1 MLELSEIQAIVTSG
15 FGHLP
20 HAQFLFLAVADRKAA
35 QAWLAAIT
43 PQIGTSARRPQH
55 SPKPHMVAQV
65 ALTARGLQ
73 AFGLTPDA
81 MRTFPREF
89 TIGMADPERAKVLG
103 DSLESAP
110 EQWEIGGS
118 ASPDVHLLLLIY
130 ASSAEQM
137 HAATATYL
145 PDVAAAGLHEL
156 YRQATY
162 RASVAE
168 PFGFRDGI
176 AQPAIDGAPTPV
188 LPGQAV
194 IKPGEFILGYENE
207 YGQQPPMPTV
217 TNEQDVAQVLVA
229 DPQAR
234 GRKSFGRNGTF
245 LVVRKLAQDVAG
257 FWAFVDQQARQPD
270 GTVDAAKRELCAAKL
285 VGRWRS
291 GAPLTLAPTHDD
303 PELGKDARRNDDF
316 LYMPTDAEGFGCP
329 VGSHTR
335 RTNPRDTQQPNP
347 ARSLVITNRHRVL
360 RRARPYQDS
369 GPPRS
374 TGDADGVAVGL
385 VFMCINADIQRQFE
399 FVQQTWINN
408 PKFNGLYDN
417 KDPLIGDNNAT
428 LAGTGSMTI
437 QRRPVRQKVDGIP
450 RFVTVKGGGYFFLPA
465 ISALQFL
472 ARLP

>member
-15 FGHLP
+15 LGHLP
-20 HAQFLFLAVADRKAA
+20 HAQFLFLAVSDRRAA

-43 PQIGTSARRPQH
+43 PQIATSTRRPKH
-55 SPKPHMVAQV
+55 SPKPHVVVQL

-73 AFGLTPDA
+73 AFGLAQDA
-81 MRTFPREF
+81 MQTFPREF
-89 TIGMADPERAKVLG
+89 TIGMADPERSKVLG
-103 DSLESAP
+103 DSGESAP
-110 EQWEIGGS
+110 EHWQIGGS
-118 ASPDVHLLLLIY
+118 TSPDVHLLLMIY
-130 ASSAEQM
+130 ASSNEHMREAN
-137 HAATATYL
+137 ASYL
-145 PDVAAAGLHEL
+145 PDLAAAGLQEL
-156 YRQATY
+156 YRQETY
-162 RASVAE
+162 RDSVSE

-176 AQPAIDGAPTPV
+176 SQPAIDGAPAPV
-188 LPGQAV
+188 LPGQSV
-194 IKPGEFILGYENE
+194 IKAGEFLLGYENE

-217 TNEQDVAQVLVA
+217 PKEQDVANVLAV
-229 DPQAR
+229 DPLAR

-257 FWAFVDQQARQPD
+257 FWAFIDQQARQPD
-270 GTVDAAKRELCAAKL
+270 GTIDAAKRELLAAKL

-291 GAPLTLAPTHDD
+291 GAPLTLAPTQDD
-303 PELGKDARRNDDF
+303 PALGKDERRNDDF

-335 RTNPRDTQQPNP
+335 RSNPRDTQQPNP
-347 ARSLVITNRHRVL
+347 ARSIVITNRHRVL
-360 RRARPYQDS
+360 RRARPYKALPS
-369 GPPRS
+369 G
-374 TGDADGVAVGL
+374 TGNADGTAVGL

-428 LAGTGSMTI
+428 PTGTGSMTI
-437 QRRPVRQKVDGIP
+437 QRSPVRQKVDGIP
-450 RFVTVKGGGYFFLPA
+450 RFVAVKGGGYFFLPA
-465 ISALQFL
+465 ISALLFL

>member
-15 FGHLP
+15 FGHMP
-20 HAQFLFLAVADRKAA
+20 HARFLFLAISNRKAA

-43 PQIGTSARRPQH
+43 PQIETSSRRLPH
-55 SPKPHMVAQV
+55 SPKPHSVAQV

-73 AFGLTPDA
+73 AFGLTQDT
-81 MRTFPREF
+81 MQTFPREF
-89 TIGMADPERAKVLG
+89 TIGMADPERSKVLG
-103 DSLESAP
+103 DSHESAP
-110 EQWEIGGS
+110 EHWQIGGS
-118 ASPDVHLLLLIY
+118 SSPEIHLLLTIY
-130 ASSAEQM
+130 ASSAEHM
-137 HAATATYL
+137 RAAAERFL
-145 PDVAAAGLHEL
+145 PDLAAAGMQEL
-156 YRQATY
+156 YRQETY

-176 AQPAIDGAPTPV
+176 SQPAIEGAPAPV
-188 LPGQAV
+188 IPGQSV

-217 TNEQDVAQVLVA
+217 RQEQDIANVLA
-229 DPQAR
+229 AEPHAR

-257 FWAFVDQQARQPD
+257 FWAFIDQHARQPD
-270 GTVDAAKRELCAAKL
+270 GSIDAAERELFAAKL

-291 GAPLTLAPTHDD
+291 GAPLTLAPAQDD
-303 PELGKDARRNDDF
+303 PALGKDARRNDDF
-316 LYMPTDAEGFGCP
+316 LYMPTDAEGFACP

-335 RTNPRDTQQPNP
+335 RSNPRDTQQPNP
-347 ARSLVITNRHRVL
+347 ARSIVITNRHRVL
-360 RRARPYQDS
+360 RRARPYHEHGQ
-369 GPPRS
+369 PPS
-374 TGDADGVAVGL
+374 AGDQVGL

-399 FVQQTWINN
+399 FIQQTWINS

-417 KDPLIGDNNAT
+417 KDPLLGDNNNT
-428 LAGTGSMTI
+428 PTGTGSMTI
-437 QRRPVRQKVDGIP
+437 QRSPVRQKVDGIP
-450 RFVTVKGGGYFFLPA
+450 RFVAVKGGGYFFLPA

>member
-20 HAQFLFLAVADRKAA
+20 HARFLFLAVSDRTAA

-43 PQIGTSARRPQH
+43 PQIGTAARRPQH
-55 SPKPHMVAQV
+55 SPKPQSVAQV

-73 AFGLTPDA
+73 AFGLTQDT
-81 MRTFPREF
+81 MQTFPREF
-89 TIGMADPERAKVLG
+89 TIGMADPERSKVLG

-110 EQWEIGGS
+110 EHWQIGGS
-118 ASPDVHLLLLIY
+118 ASPEVHVLLMIY
-130 ASSAEQM
+130 ASSAEHM
-137 HAATATYL
+137 GEATTIYL
-145 PDVAAAGLHEL
+145 PDVAAAGLQEL

-162 RASVAE
+162 RGSVAE

-176 AQPAIDGAPTPV
+176 SQPAIDGAPAPV
-188 LPGQAV
+188 MPGQSV

-207 YGQQPPMPTV
+207 YGQQPPMPTIPQ
-217 TNEQDVAQVLVA
+217 EQDIANVLA
-229 DPQAR
+229 AEPHAR

-257 FWAFVDQQARQPD
+257 FWAFVDQHARQPD
-270 GTVDAAKRELCAAKL
+270 GSIDAAKRELFAAKL

-291 GAPLTLAPTHDD
+291 GAPLTLARTQDD
-303 PELGKDARRNDDF
+303 PDLGKDARRNDDF

-335 RTNPRDTQQPNP
+335 RTNPRDMQQPNP

-360 RRARPYQDS
+360 RRARPYQER
-369 GPPRS
+369 GQPPS
-374 TGDADGVAVGL
+374 PGDAGNEVGL

-428 LAGTGSMTI
+428 LTGTGSMTI
-437 QRRPVRQKVDGIP
+437 QRSPVRQKVDGIP
-450 RFVTVKGGGYFFLPA
+450 RFVAVKGGGYFFLPA